1 MTKKEFLKKID
12 GKKVV
17 ISNLNEIK
25 EEAKKEIVNTL
36 LFWEKHGILKD
47 NKRLGF
53 NFYYEI
59 GSDENTTKIYIKG
72 YKKDRSNSIILDS
85 AFLHYNN
92 RLRMYTN
99 IKDKTIK
106 VHSTFIS
113 LYWVRVEQKSLI
125 INEKDY
131 TFYTQYSECIYK
143 VID

>member
-12 GKKVV
+12 GKKVI
-17 ISNLNEIK
+17 ISNINEIR

-53 NFYYEI
+53 NFFYEI
-59 GSDENTTKIYIKG
+59 GSDENSTKIYIKG
-72 YKKDRSNSIILDS
+72 YKKDKSNSIILDS

-106 VHSTFIS
+106 VHSIFIR
-113 LYWVRVEQKSLI
+113 LYGVRFEQKSLI
-125 INEKDY
+125 INEKDN